1 MKKWNLFFVFFCVC
15 ATPVLALNLGGL
27 KLPGKASQGS
37 STTTTNMNTPSVDDN
52 PYTKLPP
59 YGMSAIALADQI
71 DAYVKSKFKGEG
83 GMYKTSLESVVAHM
97 KIKYGPPTHTTGIL
111 AEWILHAE
119 GDDCTKMRF
128 SFDGHFT
135 NTTRGVG
142 VCKLI
147 D

>member
-1 MKKWNLFFVFFCVC
+1 MKKWQLFFVFF
-15 ATPVLALNLGGL
+15 AILTTPVLALNLGDL
-27 KLPGKASQGS
+27 KLPSKPSGGS
-37 STTTTNMNTPSVDDN
+37 TATNMNTPVVDDN
-52 PYTKLPP
+52 PYTKLPA
-59 YGMSAIALADQI
+59 YGMSAVALADQI
-71 DAYVKSKFKGEG
+71 DAHIKSKFKGEG
-83 GMYKTSLESVVAHM
+83 GMYKTSLESVIAHM
-97 KIKYGPPTHTTGIL
+97 KTKYGNPTHKTDIL